1 MKIENPA
8 IVGGARF
15 FRLIRLYRWDNLA
28 IRTGDVMGAQEHS
41 DALAVAK
48 TLAFWGFLTEE
59 ELHER
64 MADAGRRFS
73 VQSLSRVLASNDFF
87 VPTLPRW
94 SIRGET
100 PQTILEPFL
109 WGLGDAEP
117 GSVQDLKA
125 RVVRA
130 LSASP
135 GVTVEEIHAAVGG
148 SHFSLSEV
156 EHVLQSSEIFH
167 AGPTLWFAD
176 SASYQA
182 WLKELWQQRHADE
195 SVSSKLRNPGA
206 HEVSSDHSQS
216 DDDLELYAGPPPREW
231 QRRALDEWIEAG
243 ETGIVEA
250 VTGTGKTVVGILAA
264 ARAMYYGEKVVICV
278 PTLVLLRQ
286 WVEKLNEFLPDVR
299 VGELHGARKDSIEGV
314 DILVSTA
321 QSALNYVT
329 IDQKH
334 STILIADEVHGVGA
348 PTRQAILDP
357 HYSSKLGLTAT
368 LERDNDE
375 GVEEFIVPYF
385 ESTVFTYTYPDGLAD
400 GVLAPFKIG
409 FFGVDFLP
417 SEQQEYDELG
427 SEMSRLRWRL
437 EERGLK
443 ARSDKE
449 LFGKIALLSKDKSAD
464 FQDMRLAQKFMSN
477 LSQRKGLQA
486 SARNKIEAIEKLAHP
501 LSFSTRGLVFT
512 ETIDSATSI
521 ARLLNGVNVNAHSF
535 DSQLT
540 SDERQ
545 AVLDQYAEGHYQ
557 VLCAPRVLDEGVDVP
572 DADVGVIVAAS
583 RSRRQMIQRMG
594 RIVRPNRGGHPSTFF
609 IMYLKGT
616 REDPK
621 MGAHEG
627 FLSEV
632 EPYATEVSYFDL
644 RASGPDITAWMYS
657 DR

>member
-1 MKIENPA
+1 
-8 IVGGARF
+8 
-15 FRLIRLYRWDNLA
+15 
-28 IRTGDVMGAQEHS
+28 MGAQEQS

-48 TLAFWGFLTEE
+48 VLACWGFLTED

-64 MADAGRRFS
+64 MADTGRRFS
-73 VQSLSRVLASNDFF
+73 EQSLRRVLESHDFF
-87 VPTLPRW
+87 VQTAPRW
-94 SIRGET
+94 GIREGT
-100 PQTILEPFL
+100 PQSVIAPFL
-109 WGLGDAEP
+109 WGLEEVEP
-117 GSVQDLKA
+117 GSVEDLEA
-125 RVVRA
+125 RLVRA
-130 LSASP
+130 SSRSP
-135 GVTVEEIHAAVGG
+135 WLTLEEMHAAVGG
-148 SHFSLSEV
+148 SHFGLIEV
-156 EHVLQSSEIFH
+156 RHVLQSSEIFH
-167 AGPTLWFAD
+167 AGSAFWFAD
-176 SASYQA
+176 STAYQS
-182 WLKELWQQRHADE
+182 WLKELWQQRHAGE
-195 SVSSKLRNPGA
+195 STSSRLRKGA
-206 HEVSSDHSQS
+206 AMEAFRVESER
-216 DDDLELYAGPPPREW
+216 DDSLELYAGPAPREW
-231 QRRALDEWIEAG
+231 QVRALNEWIQAG
-243 ETGIVEA
+243 ESGIVEA

-264 ARAMYYGEKVVICV
+264 ARALRYGEKVVVCV
-278 PTLVLLRQ
+278 PTLILLRQ
-286 WVEKLNEFLPDVR
+286 WVERLNDYLPDVV
-299 VGELHGARKDSIEGV
+299 VGELHGTCKDSIEEV
-314 DILVSTA
+314 DVLVATA

-329 IDQKH
+329 IHEKD
-334 STILIADEVHGVGA
+334 STILIADEVHGFGA
-348 PTRQAILDP
+348 PTRQSILDP
-357 HYSSKLGLTAT
+357 DYTSRLGLTAT

-375 GVEEFIVPYF
+375 GVEDFIVPYF
-385 ESTVFTYTYPDGLAD
+385 ESTVFTYTYSDGLAD

-427 SEMSRLRWRL
+427 SEMGRLRWRL

-521 ARLLNGVNVNAHSF
+521 ARLLNDVKVNAHSF

-545 AVLDQYAEGHYQ
+545 EVLDLYADGRYQ